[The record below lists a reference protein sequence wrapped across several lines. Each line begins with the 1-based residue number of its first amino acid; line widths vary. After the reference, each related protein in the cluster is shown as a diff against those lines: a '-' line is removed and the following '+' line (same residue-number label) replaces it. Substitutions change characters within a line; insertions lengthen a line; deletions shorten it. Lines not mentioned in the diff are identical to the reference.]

1 LPTEESV
8 KIALRTQQMIATET
22 GVTKTVDPLGGSY
35 YVEFL
40 TNKIEDEVEKYL
52 KRIDRMGGALSAVE
66 KGFFQDEIRQ
76 NAYSLKKEID
86 EQKKI
91 IVGVNK
97 YQDQHDVEPLLNVMD
112 PEFEKKQVARLKEL
126 KMKRDKHKVEHSIEL
141 LVKNS
146 EKDNQNLMPHIINA
160 VKNRV
165 TLGEISDAF
174 QSVFGRYEPRISF

>member
-1 LPTEESV
+1 MTPKTKSTTGGKGYSIPDDLKIKQKRLEKIKKIKKELEEREQ
-8 KIALRTQQMIATET
+8 KENP
-22 GVTKTVDPLGGSY
+22 G
-35 YVEFL
+35 
-40 TNKIEDEVEKYL
+40 
-52 KRIDRMGGALSAVE
+52 
-66 KGFFQDEIRQ
+66 
-76 NAYSLKKEID
+76 KEID

-97 YQDQHDVEPLLNVMD
+97 YQDKHDVEPLLNVMD

-126 KMKRDKHKVEHSIEL
+126 KMKRDKNKVEHAIEL
-141 LVKNS
+141 LVNNS
-146 EKDNQNLMPHIINA
+146 EQDNQNLMPHIINA